1 MEAQTETP
9 AIFLILIFPP
19 KLKKKKKVTAVC
31 CKNFSKD
38 IFKEMSPVSFILYYK
53 WLQNNNLLTLLIN
66 LQFG

>member
-53 WLQNNNLLTLLIN
+53 
-66 LQFG
+66 